1 MLFMKFEIVFLK
13 VFGYIL
19 VKRRISMINW
29 VLINIIMGFLG
40 VGKIIVILYL
50 LVMKFVYEKW
60 VVFVNEFGEIGIDG
74 VIMSE

>member
-1 MLFMKFEIVFLK
+1 
-13 VFGYIL
+13 
-19 VKRRISMINW
+19 
-29 VLINIIMGFLG
+29 MGFLG